1 MKKKLFAIFIA
12 LMSVISLCSF
22 TIDGSFKNEHAGQTL
37 YLYENGKIVV
47 VLNTGERG
55 SGKYDLKNG
64 KIYIEWDNGIS
75 QQGTF
80 LKRQDGSIWRIT
92 VEGVSYDQGRRVV
105 PRR

>member
-1 MKKKLFAIFIA
+1 MRKKLFAIVIA
-12 LMSVISLCSF
+12 IVSFISLCSF
-22 TIDGSFKNEHAGQTL
+22 TIDGSFKNAHVGQTL

-47 VLNTGERG
+47 VLESGERG
-55 SGKYDLKNG
+55 AGKYDLKEG

-92 VEGVSYDQGRRVV
+92 VEGVSYDQGKRVV